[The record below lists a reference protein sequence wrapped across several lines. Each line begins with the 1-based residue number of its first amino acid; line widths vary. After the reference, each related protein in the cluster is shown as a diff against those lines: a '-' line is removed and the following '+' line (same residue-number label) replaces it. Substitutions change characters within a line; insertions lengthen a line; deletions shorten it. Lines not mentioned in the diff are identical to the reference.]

1 MGKNVEEANIYRV
14 GHPLAQQVL
23 RVCCDLPT
31 PKVELR
37 FNLKASGKRIAI
49 LDSLPH
55 RSGWMVCS
63 RFTISGFEI
72 EDHILLAGILDTG
85 QPMEPNACK
94 RLFDLAGEPGQP
106 LLLEPPEALASELS
120 KEQHRV
126 LGALEERNG
135 KWLDSE
141 VEKLDRWTEDLKF
154 GLEQEIKD
162 LDKEIRE
169 VRREAVA
176 AAGLQHKLEHQRRIK
191 ELTAARNQRRKDL
204 FIAQDE
210 VEAKRESLIADIEG
224 KLKQRQELTPLFTI
238 RWSLV

>member
-14 GHPLAQQVL
+14 GHPLAQEVL
-23 RVCCDLPT
+23 RVCCALPT

-37 FNLKASGKRIAI
+37 FNLKTSGKRIAI
-49 LDSLPH
+49 LESLPD
-55 RSGWMVCS
+55 RSGWLTCS
-63 RFTISGFEI
+63 RFTISGFET

-85 QPMEPNACK
+85 QPLEPSACK

-106 LLLEPPEALASELS
+106 LLLEPPEALGAELS

-169 VRREAVA
+169 VRREAAA

-204 FIAQDE
+204 FVAQDE
-210 VEAKRESLIADIEG
+210 VEARREALIADIEG
-224 KLKQRQELTPLFTI
+224 KLKQKQELTQLFTI
-238 RWSLV
+238 RWSIA